1 MSNVKIIINAD
12 DLGASKIINSEI
24 EKLIMLGKISSAT
37 ILSNGP
43 AFNEVKAI
51 VDKYPHISFGV
62 HLNIVEFHSL
72 TNSIVLKNN
81 NLIDDDGN
89 FIYRRIFKIDNY
101 TKEILEAIK
110 EEFRTQIKTLI
121 SEGINISHIDGHQQC
136 HSIYELFEVVKDLAK
151 EFNIKYIRRKIPPRS
166 LVYHIKSKLKKE
178 KTLSPST
185 SEIENNSKTIY
196 FKIYNYITKI
206 FKYILW
212 MYKSKKQFKMTDL
225 FFSYSF
231 FCHNLKHIKY
241 KNKTIELMCHP
252 GLKNY
257 KAETKMIERGE
268 LIKLI
273 DFTLITYRN
282 L

>member
-1 MSNVKIIINAD
+1 MPKVKIIINAD

-51 VDKYPHISFGV
+51 VDKYPQISFGV
-62 HLNIVEFHSL
+62 HLNIVEFKSL
-72 TNSIVLKNN
+72 TNSIVLKKH
-81 NLIDDDGN
+81 NLIDDNGN
-89 FIYRRIFKIDNY
+89 FIYQRIFKIENY
-101 TKEILEAIK
+101 TKELLDAIK
-110 EEFRTQIKTLI
+110 EEFRIQIKTLI

-136 HSIYELFEVVKDLAK
+136 HSIYELYGIIRDLSN

-225 FFSYSF
+225 FFSYSY
-231 FCHNLKHIKY
+231 FCENVRNIKY

-257 KAETKMIERGE
+257 DFETKMIEQGQ

-273 DFTLITYRN
+273 DFSLITYN
-282 L
+282 NK